1 MRKEE
6 RAEACRAMLARNHTY
21 AEISHVLKMTSA
33 TIAAI
38 ARGEPG
44 YKEAGPGRPPKVTRE
59 IKRFVYVNWVADST
73 ITDATMTCM
82 VNDHFKVRLG
92 ISTIRGCR
100 QALGFQYR
108 PPKASQDLTPEQK
121 ELRVEFCRR
130 IVAHAE
136 EMPNVIF
143 SDESRFQIGPD
154 NQWRRIKR
162 GVWNSTC
169 FASRTKFPHSVMVW
183 GAIGR
188 GFRSKL
194 VMCSNS
200 EGTAEYLQILE
211 NSDLIS
217 EADRI
222 YGRGRW
228 YFLQDGAP
236 CHQSKQ
242 TMEWF
247 NDNQVRLVPGWPPNS
262 PDLNPI
268 EMVWG
273 VMKRQLRWHGKKMSK
288 AEMFMQLAG
297 VWHDLADATLD
308 SLASSFVRRCEM
320 VLAVD
325 GESISGY
332 LSSHRRPEPVATSV
346 YRSWTADEDDRLRDL
361 VRQHGPRWKAM
372 GQWLSRSPASCKH
385 RWRCLEQIARN
396 QSYPIPDHEV
406 LPPIQDIP
414 FVWKRNTTIDGSVPS
429 ELDNFLRLFS
439 DS

>member
-1 MRKEE
+1 
-6 RAEACRAMLARNHTY
+6 
-21 AEISHVLKMTSA
+21 
-33 TIAAI
+33 
-38 ARGEPG
+38 
-44 YKEAGPGRPPKVTRE
+44 
-59 IKRFVYVNWVADST
+59 
-73 ITDATMTCM
+73 
-82 VNDHFKVRLG
+82 
-92 ISTIRGCR
+92 
-100 QALGFQYR
+100 
-108 PPKASQDLTPEQK
+108 
-121 ELRVEFCRR
+121 
-130 IVAHAE
+130 
-136 EMPNVIF
+136 
-143 SDESRFQIGPD
+143 
-154 NQWRRIKR
+154 
-162 GVWNSTC
+162 
-169 FASRTKFPHSVMVW
+169 
-183 GAIGR
+183 
-188 GFRSKL
+188 
-194 VMCSNS
+194 MCSNS
-200 EGTAEYLQILE
+200 EDSTEYLQILE

-396 QSYPIPDHEV
+396 QSYPIPDPEV